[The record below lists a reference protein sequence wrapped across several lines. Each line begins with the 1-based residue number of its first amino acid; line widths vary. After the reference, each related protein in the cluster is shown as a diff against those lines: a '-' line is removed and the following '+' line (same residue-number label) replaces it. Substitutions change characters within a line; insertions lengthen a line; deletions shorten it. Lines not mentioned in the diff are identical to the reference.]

1 MEANGQTLDHDHD
14 WRTILLGPHDTIYE
28 EEIHLFLLTEQS
40 IKRFSLWVNMEI
52 GQCSGNAPL
61 RHFNYE

>member
-1 MEANGQTLDHDHD
+1 MEANGQTLDHDYD
-14 WRTILLGPHDTIYE
+14 WRAILLGPRDTIYE

-40 IKRFSLWVNMEI
+40 IKTFSLWANMEI
-52 GQCSGNAPL
+52 GQCSGNAPP

>member
-1 MEANGQTLDHDHD
+1 MEANGQTLHHDYD
-14 WRTILLGPHDTIYE
+14 WRTVLLGPCDTIYE

-40 IKRFSLWVNMEI
+40 IKRFSLWANMEI
-52 GQCSGNAPL
+52 GQCSGNAPP